1 MMANPESKGGRPRH
15 YPTEMQRRLVQELA
29 AYGIPQREIGHA
41 LAVDPK
47 TLRKCYRRELD
58 VGATKLQAQLI
69 RHLLRLAAGHDD
81 VALRAIKFILKAR
94 FGWSEFA
101 PRPAG

>member
-1 MMANPESKGGRPRH
+1 MANPERKAGRPRH
-15 YPTEMQRRLVQELA
+15 CPTEMQRRLVQALA
-29 AYGIPQREIGHA
+29 AHGVPQREIGLA

-58 VGATKLQAQLI
+58 VGAARLECALI
-69 RHLLRLAAGHDD
+69 LNLMRIAGGNDETALKAIRFTLR
-81 VALRAIKFILKAR
+81 AR